1 MEQELIASKLAEL
14 EAREKSNTKRL
25 DKLENIVDNIRD
37 LTASVQLL
45 ASKQG
50 DMVKAVEKLDSR
62 MGAVEAEPAKKWRKV
77 VETVLGALAAALVG
91 FALARIGM

>member
-1 MEQELIASKLAEL
+1 MEPEMIAMKLADL

-25 DKLENIVDNIRD
+25 DKLETIVDNIRD

-62 MGAVEAEPAKKWRKV
+62 MGAVEAEPGKKWKMI
-77 VETVLGALAAALVG
+77 VEKALTVLVAAVVG
-91 FALARIGM
+91 FALAKVGF

>member
-1 MEQELIASKLAEL
+1 MEPEVIAAKFAEI

-25 DKLENIVDNIRD
+25 DKLEGVVENIRD

-45 ASKQG
+45 ASKQD
-50 DMVKAVEKLDSR
+50 DMVKVMEKLDSR
-62 MGAVEAEPAKKWRKV
+62 MGAVEAEPGKKWRKI
-77 VETVLGALAAALVG
+77 VETVIGALAAALVG